1 MKIRTGSDLNG
12 LSGSERIRTIDTP
25 GMNTRG
31 NLWTLIENKIE
42 DACAQNHLEVSRES
56 MRWIYMEARST
67 MEQRMIS
74 RHGWCLG
81 LLIILMI

>member
-31 NLWTLIENKIE
+31 NLWTLIEKNRRCMHTEPFSGVMEEEESLDLRINWDYTWRYGYKVLIE
-42 DACAQNHLEVSRES
+42 NPKV
-56 MRWIYMEARST
+56 
-67 MEQRMIS
+67 
-74 RHGWCLG
+74 G
-81 LLIILMI
+81 